1 MSSSPAGL
9 YVQILSMPSSH
20 PYDRLEDTPTRSSR
34 LRRKRTTTKSS
45 EGGEHAAKASRE
57 NGLVST
63 ERQGSDP
70 KLYVDV
76 LRVRDP
82 NVNRD
87 MFG

>member
-1 MSSSPAGL
+1 
-9 YVQILSMPSSH
+9 MPRLRSLFTRSSH
-20 PYDRLEDTPTRSSR
+20 PYDRLEETPTRSSR
-34 LRRKRTTTKSS
+34 LRRKRTTKSS
-45 EGGEHAAKASRE
+45 EGGGKHAAKDNLE
-57 NGLVST
+57 EGLVST

-76 LRVRDP
+76 PRVRDP